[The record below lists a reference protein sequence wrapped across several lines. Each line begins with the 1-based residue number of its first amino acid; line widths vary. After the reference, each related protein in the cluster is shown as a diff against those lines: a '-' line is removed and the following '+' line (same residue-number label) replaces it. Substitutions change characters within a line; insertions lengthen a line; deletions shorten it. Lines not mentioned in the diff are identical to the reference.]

1 MRPTKEQA
9 CSRCH
14 GAGNVFSSISTF
26 SSMDVHPCVVCNAT
40 GKVIA
45 PISDS
50 EMIDLIWE
58 RLNNLASSPCPCRSG
73 EVASNPP
80 AIAAD
85 GAGKEGE

>member
-1 MRPTKEQA
+1 MRPTRTRR
-9 CSRCH
+9 CSVCH
-14 GAGNVFSSISTF
+14 GNGKVWQVVGLSEGE
-26 SSMDVHPCVVCNAT
+26 VPCVLCGAT
-40 GKVIA
+40 GTITG
-45 PISDS
+45 PLSDS

-73 EVASNPP
+73 EDASNPP

>member
-1 MRPTKEQA
+1 
-9 CSRCH
+9 
-14 GAGNVFSSISTF
+14 
-26 SSMDVHPCVVCNAT
+26 
-40 GKVIA
+40 
-45 PISDS
+45 
-50 EMIDLIWE
+50 MIDLIWE

>member
-1 MRPTKEQA
+1 VRQTRTQL
-9 CSRCH
+9 CSNCV
-14 GAGNVFSSISTF
+14 GTGGDLTN
-26 SSMDVHPCVVCNAT
+26 MDLMARWKCSPCNGT
-40 GKVIA
+40 GSVTL
-45 PISDS
+45 PLSDS
-50 EMIDLIWE
+50 EMLDLIWE